1 MLAAKG
7 HYLWACDEMWLNYQE
22 LLQGHDEYAYFLV
35 YLTPALTTA
44 PPHTIC
50 LLPLRTT
57 GLYYLSAASQG
68 QV

>member
-1 MLAAKG
+1 
-7 HYLWACDEMWLNYQE
+7 MWLNYQE